1 METENMRLRQ
11 RLRLVDCCEAA
22 IRSSDSLEVPEF
34 SVPFAATGTCEAC
47 PPLTASAWR
56 RAGIRP
62 GRGDVAE
69 AVTATVAHS
78 GTPPLAK
85 GAFTAEKR
93 PQAEKGPLLAGSQPQ
108 V

>member
-1 METENMRLRQ
+1 MLYGGNAQGTQTSTQHTNEQ
-11 RLRLVDCCEAA
+11 RWILHQPCL
-22 IRSSDSLEVPEF
+22 
-34 SVPFAATGTCEAC
+34 EAC
-47 PPLTASAWR
+47 PPLTAAACR
-56 RAGIRP
+56 RAGIHP